1 MRPIIIYTDGAC
13 LGNPGPG
20 GYAYSITGVT
30 RVGKVHSEGYVMTTN
45 NRMELLAVI
54 KALTALSNHTDVD
67 IIVYCD
73 SKYVVEAIN
82 AGWLNNWQKRG
93 LQYRINGDLWQQLA
107 DLLGLFHKLTF
118 VWVKGHSGIK
128 QNEVVD
134 RAANKAAK
142 GTTLLVDDGYGVKP
156 AIYDG
161 PELYSKQW
169 FADYSYKL
177 ALAEWPLNV
186 NKGE

>member
-1 MRPIIIYTDGAC
+1 MGNIVVYTDGAC

-20 GYAYSITGVT
+20 GYAYSIAGSATNDGVY
-30 RVGKVHSEGYVMTTN
+30 SAGYAMTTN

-54 KALTALSNHTDVD
+54 KALQHLNSNMSIT
-67 IIVYCD
+67 IYCD

-82 AGWLNNWQKRG
+82 AGWLANWQKRG

-107 DLLGLFHKLTF
+107 DLLVLFPKLTF
-118 VWVKGHSGIK
+118 VWVKGHSGNTG
-128 QNEVVD
+128 NEVVD
-134 RAANKAAK
+134 KAANSAAK
-142 GTTLLVDDGYGVKP
+142 GTTLLADEGYGVKP
-156 AIYDG
+156 DINDE

-177 ALAEWPLNV
+177 AMAEWPLNV